1 MLHGPDRALRVVP
14 DPPFRYDVQRRVPD
28 VAKAR
33 SVLGFEA
40 TTSLEDMLAE
50 VVPWIVRA
58 IEAGLV

>member
-1 MLHGPDRALRVVP
+1 MRGRP